1 MESAKAKFLVFICSL
16 PPPSIGH
23 GGKEGHSGGRYSPG
37 RGLIVGPT
45 SLFRAAVHDVLMELE
60 GNGR

>member
-1 MESAKAKFLVFICSL
+1 MENTKPKFLVFMYSL

-37 RGLIVGPT
+37 RGLIVGP
-45 SLFRAAVHDVLMELE
+45 SPLFRAAVHDVLMELE
-60 GNGR
+60 GNGC